1 MKVFINP
8 GHSPE
13 GKPDTGAVNEQAELR
28 ECDLALVIG
37 QKVRLYLKQAGC
49 ETRLLQSDNLLGE
62 GDGPCVTGA
71 ANAWGAELFVSVHCN
86 AAQGDARGMEV
97 LCYAMDSAGGRL
109 ANSIRWRLTG
119 RIQAIDA
126 AFSDRG
132 VKERPC
138 LAVLRATSMPAVL
151 VETAFIDNME
161 DAWLLAKYPDEF
173 ARAIACGVTDYEM
186 RLLKRE

>member
-8 GHSPE
+8 GHSPA
-13 GKPDTGAVNEQAELR
+13 GKPDPGAVNEQAELR

-37 QKVRLYLKQAGC
+37 QKVRLYLERAGC

-109 ANSIRWRLTG
+109 ASSISCRVKGRL
-119 RIQAIDA
+119 QAIDV
-126 AFSDRG
+126 FCQ
-132 VKERPC
+132 VKIPEMSVRIPSFC
-138 LAVLRATSMPAVL
+138 TGNFPVLSGMGRADQ
-151 VETAFIDNME
+151 ETATFCRIN
-161 DAWLLAKYPDEF
+161 
-173 ARAIACGVTDYEM
+173 ACSI
-186 RLLKRE
+186 R

>member
-8 GHSPE
+8 GHSPG
-13 GKPDTGAVNEQAELR
+13 GKPDPGAVNEQAELR
-28 ECDLALVIG
+28 ECDLALIIG
-37 QKVRLYLKQAGC
+37 QKVRLYLEQAGC

-62 GDGPCVTGA
+62 GDGPCVTGK
-71 ANAWGAELFVSVHCN
+71 ANAWAADLFVSVHCN
-86 AAQGDARGMEV
+86 AAQGEARGTEV
-97 LCYAMDSAGGRL
+97 LCYAVDSAGGML
-109 ANSIRWRLTG
+109 ASCIRWRLTG

-126 AFSDRG
+126 AFRDRG
-132 VKERPC
+132 VKERPD

-173 ARAIACGVTDYEM
+173 ARAIACGVTDYE
-186 RLLKRE
+186 REH